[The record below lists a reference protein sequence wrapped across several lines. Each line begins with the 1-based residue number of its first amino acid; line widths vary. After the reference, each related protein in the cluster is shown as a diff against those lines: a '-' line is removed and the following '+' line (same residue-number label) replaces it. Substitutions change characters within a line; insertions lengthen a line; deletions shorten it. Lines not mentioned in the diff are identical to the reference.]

1 MIAVRPAEPITV
13 VGAGPSGLAAAIS
26 LARAG
31 RAGVGR
37 EWHDTV
43 GHRFHDDFQGLENWS
58 DPRDVLDELRDTG
71 LGTEFDAFPLQE
83 GTVFDPAG
91 AAHHVRGARPLCYV
105 IRRGQADGTL
115 DAGLLRVAR
124 RAGAEIRFADRVGE
138 LEGPGI
144 LAGGPRTA
152 DGIAVGYVFETD
164 MEDGAWLA
172 LGNRLAP
179 LGYAYLLVYRGRGT
193 LATCLFT
200 GFKQQ
205 SEYLQRTVGFFRERT
220 RLAMRTPRPFGGFMN
235 VRLPRHAVQGGH
247 PVVGEQAGFQD
258 ALAGFGLRYALR
270 SGVLAARSLLEGDS
284 YETLWRR
291 ELRPALN
298 TGVVNRLILNALGER
313 GERMAAERLACADTG
328 AVLRRFYRPSLL
340 TRILFP
346 LASRLYRRPLAD
358 PSCDHHDCDCVWCA
372 CRAGNKQHA

>member
-1 MIAVRPAEPITV
+1 MIPARPAEPITV
-13 VGAGPSGLAAAIS
+13 VGAGPSGLAAAIT

-31 RAGVGR
+31 RAVMVR

-58 DPRDVLDELRDTG
+58 DPRDVLDELRETG

-105 IRRGQADGTL
+105 IRRGPADGTL

-124 RAGAEIRFADRVGE
+124 RAGAEIRFADRVSE

-164 MEDGAWLA
+164 MADGAWLA

-179 LGYAYLLVYRGRGT
+179 LGDAPGSYV
-193 LATCLFT
+193 F
-200 GFKQQ
+200 
-205 SEYLQRTVGFFRERT
+205 ER
-220 RLAMRTPRPFGGFMN
+220 
-235 VRLPRHAVQGGH
+235 
-247 PVVGEQAGFQD
+247 
-258 ALAGFGLRYALR
+258 
-270 SGVLAARSLLEGDS
+270 
-284 YETLWRR
+284 
-291 ELRPALN
+291 
-298 TGVVNRLILNALGER
+298 
-313 GERMAAERLACADTG
+313 
-328 AVLRRFYRPSLL
+328 
-340 TRILFP
+340 
-346 LASRLYRRPLAD
+346 
-358 PSCDHHDCDCVWCA
+358 
-372 CRAGNKQHA
+372 